1 MNNIIDDTTFTSD
14 AIQGT
19 TLQVVSPG
27 KLAVSAGGITSNELA
42 SNSVVTAK
50 ITDSNVT
57 TAKIADSNV
66 TTAKIADSNV
76 TTAKIADSNV
86 TTAKI
91 ADSNVT
97 TAKIADAS
105 VTPAKLSQPLTLET
119 EKATTSGTTVE
130 FTGIPSW
137 VKRITM
143 ILNGVGPNG
152 TNNLELQ
159 IGNGSYATSGY
170 DTLCSY
176 VGGSTSSV
184 SAFSGGFGIIVN
196 NNSGLCY
203 GRYTLDLVGGNKYIG
218 SGVFHVHQVG
228 VAQYTMQ
235 SAGSSPVLSG
245 PIDRIRIA
253 VIGGVNTFDSGSINI
268 MYE

>member
-1 MNNIIDDTTFTSD
+1 MGVVNTTYTFTSTDTITSAKMNNIIDDTTFTSD

-27 KLAVSAGGITSNELA
+27 KLSVSAGGITSNELA
-42 SNSVVTAK
+42 SNAVV
-50 ITDSNVT
+50 
-57 TAKIADSNV
+57 TAKIADS
-66 TTAKIADSNV
+66 
-76 TTAKIADSNV
+76 
-86 TTAKI
+86 
-91 ADSNVT
+91 
-97 TAKIADAS
+97 S

-119 EKATTSGTTVE
+119 AKATTSGITVE

-143 ILNGVGPNG
+143 IFDGVGTNG
-152 TNNLELQ
+152 ANNLDLQ
-159 IGNGSYATSGY
+159 IGSGSYATSGY

-176 VGGSTSSV
+176 VGGSSSSV
-184 SAFSGGFGIIVN
+184 VAFSGGFGIIVN

-253 VIGGVNTFDSGSINI
+253 VIGGANTFDSGSINI

>member
-1 MNNIIDDTTFTSD
+1 MPVVDTTTAFTNNEQITSTKLNNIMDNSFFVSGAVVTSGGLEVTGGG
-14 AIQGT
+14 QM
-19 TLQVVSPG
+19 QV
-27 KLAVSAGGITSNELA
+27 A
-42 SNSVVTAK
+42 SNG
-50 ITDSNVT
+50 IT

-97 TAKIADAS
+97 
-105 VTPAKLSQPLTLET
+105 PAKLSQPLTLET
-119 EKATTSGTTVE
+119 AKATTSGSIVE

-143 ILNGVGPNG
+143 IFDGVGTNG
-152 TNNLELQ
+152 INNLDLQ
-159 IGNGSYATSGY
+159 IGSGSYATSGY

-176 VGGSTSSV
+176 VGGSFSSV
-184 SAFSGGFGIIVN
+184 VAFGGGFGIIIN
-196 NNSGLCY
+196 QNSGLCY
-203 GRYTLDLVGGNKYIG
+203 GRYTLDLIGGNKYIG

-228 VAQYTMQ
+228 VAQFTMQ

-253 VIGGVNTFDSGSINI
+253 VVGGANTFDSGSINI

>member
-1 MNNIIDDTTFTSD
+1 
-14 AIQGT
+14 
-19 TLQVVSPG
+19 VSPG
-27 KLAVSAGGITSNELA
+27 KLAVSASGITSNELA

-50 ITDSNVT
+50 ILDFNVT
-57 TAKIADSNV
+57 TAKIADSN
-66 TTAKIADSNV
+66 
-76 TTAKIADSNV
+76 
-86 TTAKI
+86 
-91 ADSNVT
+91 
-97 TAKIADAS
+97 

-119 EKATTSGTTVE
+119 AKATTSGTTVE

-143 ILNGVGPNG
+143 IFDGVGPNG

-184 SAFSGGFGIIVN
+184 TAFSGGFGIIVN

-253 VIGGVNTFDSGSINI
+253 VIGGANTFDSGSINI

>member
-1 MNNIIDDTTFTSD
+1 MGVVNTTYTFSGTDTITSSKLNNIIDDTTFTSD

-50 ITDSNVT
+50 IADSNVT
-57 TAKIADSNV
+57 TSKIADSNV
-66 TTAKIADSNV
+66 TTSKIADS
-76 TTAKIADSNV
+76 
-86 TTAKI
+86 
-91 ADSNVT
+91 
-97 TAKIADAS
+97 S

-119 EKATTSGTTVE
+119 AKTTTSGTIVE

-143 ILNGVGPNG
+143 IFNGVGTNG
-152 TNNLELQ
+152 TNNLDLQ
-159 IGNGSYATSGY
+159 IGSGSYATSGY

-176 VGGSTSSV
+176 VGGSSFSV
-184 SAFSGGFGIIVN
+184 TAFGNGFGIIVN

-218 SGVFHVHQVG
+218 SGVFHVHQIG